1 MLYKGSNEFIKSALI
16 LSAAGFAVK
25 IMSAAYR
32 VPFQNIVGD
41 IGFYIYQQIYPIYGI
56 AAILATSGFPVVI
69 SKLVAEHKHGNQKQL
84 IYQLQAAFFTL
95 LFIGI
100 SLFVVF
106 YFGANM
112 IADWMGDLLLAPLI
126 KTISFIFLFLPFLSM
141 WRGYFQGEG
150 DMKPTAVSQVVEQL
164 ARVMAILLLASIL
177 VSKGYSLY
185 TAGRGA
191 LAGSLIG
198 ASIGVSLLTYFA
210 ARKKLIKTFFIKGLS
225 LNQMYKTAHTVFLH
239 GTAICV
245 SGMVLVLFQLIDS
258 LSLYS
263 ILTKTGV
270 AVDYAKSLK
279 GVFDRGQP
287 LIQLG
292 TVTAA
297 SFSLVLVPLV
307 TTAWNRKETVFVR
320 EKTQSAVKLTI
331 IIGAGAAVGLANI
344 IQPTNV
350 MLFKTATG
358 STALSILAMSIFFSS
373 LILVCAGVLQG
384 VGHVFAP
391 MKYILLGFIFKFVCN
406 YLLIPIIGIKGA
418 ALATIIGLALIAFLL
433 VKKLHEK
440 VTILPVIISTLPILL
455 LSVGIMTVSLQFWQ
469 LILSFTGYSGRMY
482 NAIVAISSVMIG
494 SLVYVTFILRRGLL
508 TEEEMSILPF
518 GSKLGRLM
526 KTRRRKL

>member
-1 MLYKGSNEFIKSALI
+1 MLYKESNQFVRSALI
-16 LSAAGFAVK
+16 LSVAGFAVK
-25 IMSAAYR
+25 ILSAAYR

-56 AAILATSGFPVVI
+56 AAILATSGFPVII
-69 SKLVAEHKHGNQKQL
+69 SKLVAEDKCNSERQL

-100 SLFVVF
+100 SLFGIF
-106 YFGANM
+106 YFGANL
-112 IADWMGDLLLAPLI
+112 IADWMGDLFLAPLI
-126 KTISFIFLFLPFLSM
+126 KTISFIFLFLPFLSL

-150 DMKPTAVSQVVEQL
+150 DMKPTAISQVAEQM
-164 ARVMAILLLASIL
+164 ARVFVILLLASSL
-177 VSKGYSLY
+177 AAKGYSLY
-185 TAGRGA
+185 ITGRGA
-191 LAGSLIG
+191 LVGSLIG
-198 ASIGVSLLTYFA
+198 ACVGVVLLTYFA
-210 ARKKLIKTFFIKGLS
+210 TRKKVMKSFFIKGLT
-225 LNQMYKTAHTVFLH
+225 LKQVYKTAHTILFH

-263 ILTKTGV
+263 LLTKTGV
-270 AVDYAKSLK
+270 AVEYAKSLK

-287 LIQLG
+287 LVQLG

-307 TTAWNRKETVFVR
+307 TAAWGRKDTVLVR

-344 IQPTNV
+344 IQPTNI

-358 STALSILAMSIFFSS
+358 STALSILSLSILFSS

-384 VGHVFAP
+384 LGHVFAP
-391 MKYILLGFIFKFVCN
+391 MKYILIGIIFKLICN
-406 YLLIPIIGIKGA
+406 YFLIPIIGIKGA
-418 ALATIIGLALIAFLL
+418 AIATVIGLAIIVYLL
-433 VKKLHEK
+433 VIKLEARIP
-440 VTILPVIISTLPILL
+440 ILPVIMSTLPLLLFAIGIMTASLQIWQLL
-455 LSVGIMTVSLQFWQ
+455 LSTI
-469 LILSFTGYSGRMY
+469 GYSGRMY
-482 NAIVAISSVMIG
+482 NTFIAFSSVIIG
-494 SLVYVTFILRRGLL
+494 SITYLIVILRRGIL

-518 GSKLGRLM
+518 GSKLGRLV
-526 KTRRRKL
+526 KVQRRQL